1 MFKVQTSFHL
11 QLHAPCYSQPCL
23 FSRATVISCP
33 PPPSFESLFQV
44 ETRARHQT
52 QPEKNLSTFPW
63 GDDHHVQDLSRCI
76 SLSVYRR
83 RSRDD
88 SSASFLKTSLREEA
102 KYREQSVYPLSSW
115 IKTAGNQRG
124 TASGYGPR

>member
-23 FSRATVISCP
+23 FSRATVISP
-33 PPPSFESLFQV
+33 PPPLLRIAIPSRD
-44 ETRARHQT
+44 TRAASNT
-52 QPEKNLSTFPW
+52 TGKKLIYVSL